1 MRANIAA
8 LVLPE
13 HSVPRASMP
22 SVQFVAS
29 SFLARLQ
36 NCSWQ
41 KHADLDSC
49 CHAEVSKKRDSVG
62 KMVFGSGPVQRFLPD
77 ISSADKRAVGA
88 GLGFREL

>member
-1 MRANIAA
+1 MRAKIVA
-8 LVLPE
+8 LVLTE

-36 NCSWQ
+36 NGSWQ

-49 CHAEVSKKRDSVG
+49 CHAEISDSVG
-62 KMVFGSGPVQRFLPD
+62 KIVTGSGPVQRFLPD
-77 ISSADKRAVGA
+77 ISSANKRAVGA
-88 GLGFREL
+88 G